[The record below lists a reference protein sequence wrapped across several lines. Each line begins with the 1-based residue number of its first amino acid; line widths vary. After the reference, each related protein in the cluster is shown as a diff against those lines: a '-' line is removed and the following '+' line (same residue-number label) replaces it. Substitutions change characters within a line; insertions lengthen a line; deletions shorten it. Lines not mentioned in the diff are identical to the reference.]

1 MVDRQADKET
11 ERQRNKEKQIQISYN
26 VHSVLT
32 NYIGR
37 GVFSILFIYFFLI
50 LQVPNLPLLEPPLVP
65 THQTFSTF
73 NSTAVYSQA
82 TMGHAGPGMGMGT
95 GAGGIVSSAAASVI
109 SLFRGFGGAQN
120 K

>member
-1 MVDRQADKET
+1 MYKLSR
-11 ERQRNKEKQIQISYN
+11 EK
-26 VHSVLT
+26 SVF
-32 NYIGR
+32 N
-37 GVFSILFIYFFLI
+37 FFICFFLI

-109 SLFRGFGGAQN
+109 SLFRGFGGTQN